1 MFALSDID
9 LWSLAEETGIFQ
21 SVGSELLPE
30 VPKVTT
36 PRKKRTSESSNKMLQ
51 MLANPESGYSPEN
64 NDPPKV
70 ETSKLISLFAKNNNG
85 LMILQKCHTDP
96 RFINNDYLKSLL
108 VRLKVPDLLFFQKY
122 SFHIFC
128 DLIF

>member
-1 MFALSDID
+1 
-9 LWSLAEETGIFQ
+9 
-21 SVGSELLPE
+21 
-30 VPKVTT
+30 
-36 PRKKRTSESSNKMLQ
+36 MLQ

-70 ETSKLISLFAKNNNG
+70 ETSKLISLFVKNNNG